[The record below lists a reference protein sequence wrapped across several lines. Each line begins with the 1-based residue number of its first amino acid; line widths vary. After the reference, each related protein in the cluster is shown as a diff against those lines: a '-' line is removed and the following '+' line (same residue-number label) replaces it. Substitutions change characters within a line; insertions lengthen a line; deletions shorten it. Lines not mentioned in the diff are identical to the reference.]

1 MKKPL
6 TSNPIAQWF
15 STKVPSGQTPGS
27 SHSGSASSADAV
39 VKVNGKAISREL
51 LDQVVAANVSQ
62 GQVDSSQLRLALI
75 EDLINRELIAQD
87 ALNRQIDQ
95 SPSARLQLQQ
105 AQGNVLIDLAMSDL
119 LVQAPIEDS
128 ELRAEYDRQ
137 VESLNAMGPLQ
148 QYQLRLLLL
157 SSETEAREAI
167 ASIKAGASMELL
179 ATEASLD
186 PSRENGGLL
195 DWLLPH
201 QMFSTI
207 ANVVVNVPVG
217 QIIAA
222 PIQTQAGWQVIRV
235 EEVRPFTVPTFEAAK
250 IQLTNAV
257 TQQRRAA
264 YLAQLRESARI
275 DHPLALGQ
283 AAAK

>member
-1 MKKPL
+1 
-6 TSNPIAQWF
+6 
-15 STKVPSGQTPGS
+15 
-27 SHSGSASSADAV
+27 
-39 VKVNGKAISREL
+39 
-51 LDQVVAANVSQ
+51 
-62 GQVDSSQLRLALI
+62 
-75 EDLINRELIAQD
+75 
-87 ALNRQIDQ
+87 
-95 SPSARLQLQQ
+95 
-105 AQGNVLIDLAMSDL
+105 MSDL